1 MLKFF
6 NRLCSVH
13 LLIYSG
19 DSFTG
24 LICVCVCVCA
34 CVRVCVFITSR
45 HTSFYFA
52 LLCNTSQ
59 KPPVFYKLKF
69 CGNPMLSK
77 PISIIFF
84 FSNSVGSL
92 CISVSHFG
100 NAHNISNV
108 FIIIRFFYGILCSV
122 NFDVTT
128 LAH

>member
-59 KPPVFYKLKF
+59 IPPVFYKLKF

-84 FSNSVGSL
+84 FFPIALAHFVSL
-92 CISVSHFG
+92 CHTLVMLTIFQMFSLLLDFLWYSVLSE
-100 NAHNISNV
+100 
-108 FIIIRFFYGILCSV
+108 L
-122 NFDVTT
+122 
-128 LAH
+128 